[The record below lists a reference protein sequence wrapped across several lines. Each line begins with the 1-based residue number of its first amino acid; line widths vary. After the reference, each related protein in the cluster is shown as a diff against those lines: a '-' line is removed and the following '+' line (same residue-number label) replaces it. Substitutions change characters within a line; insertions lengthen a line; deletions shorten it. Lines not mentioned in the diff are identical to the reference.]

1 MVSSIWAVGSSA
13 RLSKLISKIFN
24 EVSGSCKCF
33 ELPKIEPM
41 MEKKNGTA
49 VYLLTRFTLCCRTKA
64 YLNRYY
70 MITLILINI

>member
-41 MEKKNGTA
+41 MGKKKME
-49 VYLLTRFTLCCRTKA
+49 LLYISLQD
-64 YLNRYY
+64 LYY
-70 MITLILINI
+70 VVEQRHI

>member
-41 MEKKNGTA
+41 MEKKKWN
-49 VYLLTRFTLCCRTKA
+49 CCISPYKI
-64 YLNRYY
+64 YIML
-70 MITLILINI
+70 

>member
-41 MEKKNGTA
+41 MEKKME
-49 VYLLTRFTLCCRTKA
+49 LLYISLQD
-64 YLNRYY
+64 LYY
-70 MITLILINI
+70 VVEQRHI